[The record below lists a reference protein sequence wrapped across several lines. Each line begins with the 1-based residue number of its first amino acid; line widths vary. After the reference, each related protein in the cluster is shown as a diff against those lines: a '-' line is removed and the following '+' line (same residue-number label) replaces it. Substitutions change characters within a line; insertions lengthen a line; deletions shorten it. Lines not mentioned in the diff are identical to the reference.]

1 MQNRFADLFARKP
14 SGVLNLYITA
24 GYPGLHDTIPLLKT
38 LADCGADVLEI
49 GVPFSDPL
57 ADGPVIQ
64 QTSTAALRNG
74 MSLRRLLDELQGV
87 REVLPD
93 TPLLLMGY
101 LNPVLQYGMEEF
113 CQKCAS
119 AGIDGVIL
127 PDLPAE
133 EYAEFYQETFRRY
146 NLRPVFLI
154 TPQTSEAR
162 IRRLDELTDA
172 FLYLVSG
179 PGLTGGNQTADHSGQ
194 EAYLRRVAAMNLR
207 NPRLVG
213 FGIADKA
220 SFDGACQHAH
230 GAIIGSALLRALDGA
245 TDPHHAAR
253 TFVQQIMG
261 ASLPV
266 AQP

>member
-1 MQNRFADLFARKP
+1 VINRFAELFARKP
-14 SGVLNLYITA
+14 QGVLNLYITA
-24 GYPGLHDTIPLLKT
+24 GYPGLHDTIPLLRT
-38 LADCGADVLEI
+38 LAEAGADVLEI

-74 MSLRRLLDELQGV
+74 MTLRRLLDELQGV
-87 REVLPD
+87 RAHLPD

-101 LNPVLQYGMEEF
+101 LNPVMQLGMEEF
-113 CQKCAS
+113 CRRAAE

-133 EYAEFYQETFRRY
+133 EYAEFYQDTFRRY
-146 NLRPVFLI
+146 NLRKVFLV

-162 IRRLDELTDA
+162 IRRLDDLTEA

-179 PGLTGGNQTADHSGQ
+179 PGLTGGNQTADHAKQ
-194 EAYLRRVAAMNLR
+194 AAYLQRIEAMNLR

-213 FGIADKA
+213 FGIADRN
-220 SFDGACQHAH
+220 SFEQACQHAN
-230 GAIIGSALLRALDGA
+230 GAIIGSALLKALDGA
-245 TDPHHAAR
+245 PDPHAAAR
-253 TFVQQIMG
+253 EFVQRIR
-261 ASLPV
+261 
-266 AQP
+266 